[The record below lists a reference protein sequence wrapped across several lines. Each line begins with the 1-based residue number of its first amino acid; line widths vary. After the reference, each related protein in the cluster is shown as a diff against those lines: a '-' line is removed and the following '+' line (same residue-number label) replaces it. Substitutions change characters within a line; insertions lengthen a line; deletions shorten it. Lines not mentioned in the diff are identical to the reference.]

1 MALAPA
7 MVWRFAMNNLILSPP
22 KFGFVVA
29 TRVALALGIGLLIS
43 QRLSEGR
50 RRRVGRTLVTIG
62 ALATIPA
69 AIFVARSL
77 KTPGGRR
84 IKR

>member
-1 MALAPA
+1 MK
-7 MVWRFAMNNLILSPP
+7 NLILSPP

-43 QRLSEGR
+43 QRFSEKR

-62 ALATIPA
+62 VLATIPA
-69 AIFVARSL
+69 AMMVVRSR
-77 KTPGGRR
+77 KTSSG
-84 IKR
+84 